1 MDRPPLTVE
10 LDATIL
16 SRAEAAA
23 AAAGLSL
30 EAWVAG
36 IIADTVSPT
45 GVAED
50 ASPFEAADPRTEAA
64 RLYQRE
70 QARIAL
76 EKYDRTGVSIPL
88 EDALR
93 TFDDALEAAL
103 ARKR

>member
-30 EAWVAG
+30 EAWVVAV
-36 IIADTVSPT
+36 IADALSPT

-50 ASPFEAADPRTEAA
+50 ASPFEAADPRTGTA
-64 RLYQRE
+64 RRYQRE

-76 EKYDRTGVSIPL
+76 ADYDRTGVSIPL